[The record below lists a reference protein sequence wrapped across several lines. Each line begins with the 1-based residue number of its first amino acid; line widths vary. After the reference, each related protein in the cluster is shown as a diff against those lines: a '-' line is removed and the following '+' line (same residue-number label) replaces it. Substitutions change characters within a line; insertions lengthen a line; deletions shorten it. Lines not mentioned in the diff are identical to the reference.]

1 MERSPRYMFIRK
13 SKVKFN
19 QRQVSGEWQVLLH
32 KLLKVGDIDTS
43 IKQCLFA
50 ANVLKHVWDL
60 AFPRCFQV
68 FGGLGEPQRMMTFLL
83 HPWRGNIAS
92 LFYSDAKYRT

>member
-1 MERSPRYMFIRK
+1 MFLRK

-32 KLLKVGDIDTS
+32 KLLMVGDIDTN

-68 FGGLGEPQRMMTFLL
+68 FGGLGEAQRMMNFL
-83 HPWRGNIAS
+83 AS
-92 LFYSDAKYRT
+92 SLEG